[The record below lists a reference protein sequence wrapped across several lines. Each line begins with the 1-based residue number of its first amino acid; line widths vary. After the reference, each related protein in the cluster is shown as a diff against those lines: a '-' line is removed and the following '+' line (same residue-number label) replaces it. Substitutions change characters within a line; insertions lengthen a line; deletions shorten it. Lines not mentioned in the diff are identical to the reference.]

1 MYGIVCLCIVFAAFS
16 HHQESPDLILGDEL
30 LISKVVLSQWRQAV
44 SLGAQPITD
53 LCGGRPVY
61 RLDSLPHIWY
71 PTPYRSLDPGQYREE
86 WWARDN

>member
-16 HHQESPDLILGDEL
+16 HHQESPDLILGDRL

-44 SLGAQPITD
+44 SLGAQPIID

-61 RLDSLPHIWY
+61 RLDSLPHLIGHQIQVNIG
-71 PTPYRSLDPGQYREE
+71 RSGGRGTTREE
-86 WWARDN
+86 R